1 MLTVRVGKAF
11 HTSWTTVPKYP
22 TSQPMYV
29 YTACKATPVN
39 DPFPSGNLHFVH
51 LALTNLDSERKS
63 VGIDEHDILGFEVSV
78 NQS

>member
-1 MLTVRVGKAF
+1 MT
-11 HTSWTTVPKYP
+11 
-22 TSQPMYV
+22 
-29 YTACKATPVN
+29 
-39 DPFPSGNLHFVH
+39 FPSGNLHFVH